1 MKTAYTFKYLA
12 LFVALTLFDLYMTL
26 NHTVQGPSNELN
38 PIASILMNNNTSQI
52 HGPSGFFNSPMWSDI
67 KVSIYK
73 ITITAAVVL
82 SYLKIKTVRPRAA
95 GGVLAFGIGLFGLT
109 AIYHMYIVYA
119 QFVEYYA
126 LIELAK
132 PEIIGV

>member
-1 MKTAYTFKYLA
+1 MKYII
-12 LFVALTLFDLYMTL
+12 LFIALTLFDLYMTL

-38 PIASILMNNNTSQI
+38 PIASILMNNNSQT
-52 HGPSGFFNSPMWSDI
+52 HGPTGFFNSPMWSDI

-82 SYLKIKTVRPRAA
+82 SYLKIKKVRPVAA
-95 GGVLAFGIGLFGLT
+95 SGVLSFGIGLFGLA
-109 AIYHMYIVYA
+109 AIYHMYIVYS
-119 QFVEYYA
+119 QLVEHLE

-132 PEIIGV
+132 PIVTGV